1 MFQPFRIRAALRR
14 LAPFCS
20 KNFSD
25 HRKGREKFTH
35 RTRARGNVSTGLV
48 IVEKEETGESLS
60 CGSGSP
66 GDQRP
71 FSIRSGRIFRKAYRF
86 LSCESQDSARQP
98 TTSSIPTGSS
108 RTVIAPLATYTSHAS
123 PNCSVFLT
131 GPTAGAVTVKR
142 VD

>member
-25 HRKGREKFTH
+25 RRKGREKFTH

-48 IVEKEETGESLS
+48 IVAKEETGESLS

-66 GDQRP
+66 GDQSLCRLSPAQSGSDVGIFQGPETALARARNRLKEGLSPLP
-71 FSIRSGRIFRKAYRF
+71 FGRLWYREPEAMR
-86 LSCESQDSARQP
+86 LC
-98 TTSSIPTGSS
+98 
-108 RTVIAPLATYTSHAS
+108 
-123 PNCSVFLT
+123 
-131 GPTAGAVTVKR
+131 
-142 VD
+142 

>member
-1 MFQPFRIRAALRR
+1 VFQPFRIRAALRR

-48 IVEKEETGESLS
+48 IVAKEETGESLS

-71 FSIRSGRIFRKAYRF
+71 FSMPVIAGA
-86 LSCESQDSARQP
+86 D
-98 TTSSIPTGSS
+98 TGSNPV
-108 RTVIAPLATYTSHAS
+108 RVGLKAAS
-123 PNCSVFLT
+123 QNFRRFMPFRLNL
-131 GPTAGAVTVKR
+131 PR
-142 VD
+142 PRMI